1 LAAVV
6 SIEGLPNEEVT
17 TDEVVYDGSVAEEC
31 HLIKDP
37 TELDIANLSDS
48 DASEDEEADAAGPL
62 LKADAPTYPGKIL
75 LLKYRLAVICAVALF
90 KPRAKVKKKIRRRG
104 SRRRGRRQLMM
115 RRAVDAV
122 IASMTHR
129 SPLTTLFKI
138 SVI

>member
-1 LAAVV
+1 MV
-6 SIEGLPNEEVT
+6 SIEELPNEEIT
-17 TDEVVYDGSVAEEC
+17 TEEVVYGGSASEERP
-31 HLIKDP
+31 LLKDT

-48 DASEDEEADAAGPL
+48 DASEDEEDDAAGPL

-75 LLKYRLAVICAVALF
+75 LLKYRLAIVCAVALF

-122 IASMTHR
+122 IASMTHK
-129 SPLTTLFKI
+129 SPLTTLFKV

>member
-90 KPRAKVKKKIRRRG
+90 KPRAKVKKKNSPPRLPSSG
-104 SRRRGRRQLMM
+104 PSP
-115 RRAVDAV
+115 VNDAKGCRCGYS
-122 IASMTHR
+122 INDS
-129 SPLTTLFKI
+129 
-138 SVI
+138 